1 MYKFYNWLLVSLS
14 IFSFV
19 FTQEPCEGTCLS
31 EEESI
36 NLTEKIQQMEFDL
49 DKYLK
54 INKNLDEQIKM
65 YMEKDSLNISQIE
78 DYMRLI
84 KLKDEMIKTVK
95 PKWYEN
101 RYLWFFFGV
110 ALTATSVK
118 LAGEID

>member
-1 MYKFYNWLLVSLS
+1 MNKLLTILL

-31 EEESI
+31 EEETT
-36 NLTEKIQQMEFDL
+36 NLFNNIQECEFDKE
-49 DKYLK
+49 KYLK
-54 INKNLDEQIKM
+54 LNENLNEQIYM
-65 YMEKDSLNISQIE
+65 YIHKDSINVSQIE